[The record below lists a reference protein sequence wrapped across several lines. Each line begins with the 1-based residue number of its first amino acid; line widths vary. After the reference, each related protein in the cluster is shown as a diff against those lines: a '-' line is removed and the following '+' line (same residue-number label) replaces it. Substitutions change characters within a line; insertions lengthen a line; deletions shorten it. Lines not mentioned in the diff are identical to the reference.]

1 MTRTAAVLLTACLL
15 AVPLTAQD
23 LAAERDRVMKAIA
36 PVKDVD
42 LPLRPLQESL
52 GLVFVR
58 EVREPGALNLRL
70 RFTVDNAQDAAAS
83 WAIQVK
89 DAAGQLAWSAWA
101 GEVTGPA
108 FWSDEIEGEA
118 ARVEVYSARPANP
131 VLLRIDKVVAPTK
144 KVEPLSIT
152 GDRNDL
158 ASISIQGHDP
168 WIVDRGRSVARVRYV
183 GDNGA
188 SYSCT
193 AFLVTRDLMLT
204 NQHCIATASEMDSAL
219 VDFDFD
225 AQAAK
230 KRTFRLRELLQTNFA
245 LDYALVRLK
254 KPVDR
259 VPLRLD
265 STHPPDHEQ
274 LLIIQHPNGEPKQ
287 ISLRDC
293 RVDGTPVNGRADPGT
308 DFGHQCD
315 TMTGSSGSPVFR
327 FGTKTVVGL
336 HHLGYDVQTVFN
348 RAVHVDRVLAD
359 LSPVHRAEVESGQPP
374 P

>member
-1 MTRTAAVLLTACLL
+1 MTRAATVLLPAWLL
-15 AVPLTAQD
+15 AVPLTGQD
-23 LAAERDRVMKAIA
+23 LAAERDRVMKAVA

-42 LPLRPLQESL
+42 LPLRPLQEGL

-58 EVREPGALNLRL
+58 EVREPGASSLRL
-70 RFTVDNAQDAAAS
+70 RFAVDNAPDAGAS

-101 GEVTGPA
+101 GDVAGAA

-131 VLLRIDKVVAPTK
+131 VLLRIDKLVAPTR

-188 SYSCT
+188 AYSCT

-204 NQHCIATASEMDSAL
+204 NQHCIATPSEMDSAL

-225 AQAAK
+225 AQGARPK
-230 KRTFRLRELLQTNFA
+230 TSRLRELLQTNFA

-259 VPLRLD
+259 APLRLD
-265 STHPPDHEQ
+265 AAHPPDREQ

-293 RVDGTPVNGRADPGT
+293 KVDGTLVHGRREPGT
-308 DFGHQCD
+308 DFAHQCD
-315 TMTGSSGSPVFR
+315 TMSGSSGSPVLR

-336 HHLGYDVQTVFN
+336 HHLGYDAQAVFN
-348 RAVHVDRVLAD
+348 RAVHIDRVLAD
-359 LSPVHRAEVESGQPP
+359 LSPAHRAEVEAGQPRP
-374 P
+374 

>member
-1 MTRTAAVLLTACLL
+1 MRRTLAAVVPAWLL
-15 AVPLTAQD
+15 AVPLLGQD
-23 LAAERDRVMKAIA
+23 LAAERERVMKPIA
-36 PVKDVD
+36 RVKDVD
-42 LPLRPLQESL
+42 LPLRPLEEGL

-58 EVREPGALNLRL
+58 DVREPGALNLRL
-70 RFTVDNAQDAAAS
+70 HFTVDNAAEAAAS

-101 GEVTGPA
+101 GEVGGS

-131 VLLRIDKVVAPTK
+131 VRLRIDKLVAPTR

-158 ASISIQGHDP
+158 ASITIRGHDP
-168 WIVDRGRSVARVRYV
+168 WIVDRGKSVARVRYV

-188 SYSCT
+188 AYSCT
-193 AFLVTRDLMLT
+193 AFLVTRELMLT
-204 NQHCIATASEMDSAL
+204 NQHCLATASEMDSAQ

-225 AQAAK
+225 AEGTRPK
-230 KRTFRLRELLQTNFA
+230 TLRLRELLQTSFA

-265 STHPPDHEQ
+265 SAPPPDREQ
-274 LLIIQHPNGEPKQ
+274 LLVIQHPNGEPKQ

-293 RVDGTPVNGRADPGT
+293 KVDGIPVAGRQDPAT

-336 HHLGYDVQTVFN
+336 HHLGYDAQTVFN
-348 RAVHVDRVLAD
+348 RAVHIDRVLAD
-359 LSPVHRAEVESGQPP
+359 LAPAHRAEIEAGQPP